1 MIGFGIADRTTV
13 LVAPADHL
21 VRQVARLDFDDV
33 LFGLDGQI
41 YPGLDGGRI

>member
-1 MIGFGIADRTTV
+1 MIGIGIVDRTT
-13 LVAPADHL
+13 LLAAPADHL

-33 LFGLDGQI
+33 SFGLDGQI